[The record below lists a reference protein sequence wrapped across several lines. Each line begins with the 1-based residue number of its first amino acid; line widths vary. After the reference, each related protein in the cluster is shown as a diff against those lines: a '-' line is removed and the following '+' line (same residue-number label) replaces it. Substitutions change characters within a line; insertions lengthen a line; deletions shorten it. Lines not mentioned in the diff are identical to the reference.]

1 MSMWKLAFKNF
12 KESLKNY
19 LSLMVSLAFTV
30 LIFLNFQNVIDSG
43 ILDGLGKT
51 NRENAEFVIQAVT
64 FVLICFMLFFIWYS
78 TSVFLTKGNRNLC
91 IYGIDESKNREVIY
105 DRDFDDRPFITGAW
119 TWSRHLDSA
128 SFPNDYDEAI

>member
-12 KESLKNY
+12 KESLRNY

-78 TSVFLTKGNRNLC
+78 TSVFLTKKKKEMG
-91 IYGIDESKNREVIY
+91 IYALIGLTNQKIGKLYMIETSM
-105 DRDFDDRPFITGAW
+105 TG
-119 TWSRHLDSA
+119 L
-128 SFPNDYDEAI
+128 

>member
-51 NRENAEFVIQAVT
+51 NR
-64 FVLICFMLFFIWYS
+64 
-78 TSVFLTKGNRNLC
+78 
-91 IYGIDESKNREVIY
+91 
-105 DRDFDDRPFITGAW
+105 
-119 TWSRHLDSA
+119 
-128 SFPNDYDEAI
+128 

>member
-64 FVLICFMLFFIWYS
+64 FVLICFMLF
-78 TSVFLTKGNRNLC
+78 L
-91 IYGIDESKNREVIY
+91 YGIPRVYFLRKK
-105 DRDFDDRPFITGAW
+105 
-119 TWSRHLDSA
+119 
-128 SFPNDYDEAI
+128 

>member
-1 MSMWKLAFKNF
+1 MSMWKLAFKIF
-12 KESLKNY
+12 YMVFHECISYKKE
-19 LSLMVSLAFTV
+19 
-30 LIFLNFQNVIDSG
+30 
-43 ILDGLGKT
+43 
-51 NRENAEFVIQAVT
+51 
-64 FVLICFMLFFIWYS
+64 
-78 TSVFLTKGNRNLC
+78 KGNRNLC